1 MQGMHFFTGAHR
13 RPRGGAGF
21 ADSTAPRPVGPHLG
35 RAITIGAALLLLCCH
50 PTSASAAAGAVD
62 GVVKDAL
69 QRPISGAQLR
79 LESGAGQVAG
89 RTTTDNQGRFA
100 FTSVPPGTYA
110 VVAEKAGFEAATAVV
125 TVTGT
130 EGASAELTLA
140 SITPL
145 DVNVAY
151 QKLEE
156 ARIGIQPR
164 IGASTYSITKDAI
177 QAQPGGDN
185 NSITQVILQ
194 APGVTQDS
202 TQGGSY
208 HIRNEHGN
216 VQYRINGV
224 ALPDGVSLFG
234 QNGGL
239 SPRLASSIDLIT
251 GSLPA
256 EFGLRTAGIIDVQT
270 KSGAFDPGGYV
281 GMYGGNYSWINPSA
295 EYRGLVGRFNYFVA
309 GDFLQNS
316 VGINPATSRQMN
328 EPIHDDTKQG
338 HGLAYLEYL
347 LDPTSKLTGIFGTFV
362 GHFEIPNNPDQVPS
376 FTVNG
381 ISDFDSGK
389 VNETQLEQ
397 NYYGVLSYL
406 KSVQELTLRTS
417 VFARYSTLKFNPDA
431 LPDLLFNGISQKLVR
446 SSIATGLQAEGSYV
460 LTPTHTLRGGVTIN
474 TEHMSVQQNS
484 QVLPTVD
491 GVQSSDTPF
500 DIFQTTGIQGYIYS
514 VYLQDAWKILPTV
527 TINAGMR
534 FDYSQGLRDEYQ
546 PSPRI
551 NVVWT
556 PTPLTTVHAGYARY
570 FTPPPLVF
578 TSTAQFNQFA
588 NTTAAPEV
596 TKNATPRAERANYL
610 DAGVTQVIIPGLKV
624 GLDVY
629 WKQATNLLDDGQFGA
644 PVFLTPFNY
653 TRGYNYGVELT
664 ASYVRGSLSLYGN
677 LAAAQQW
684 GKRIN
689 TAQSLFSADDL
700 AYIYN
705 HYIATDHDQLITASA
720 GASYVW
726 LGTRFS
732 LDFIA
737 ASGLRR
743 SVVHPNDST
752 VPPYQVANIGISR
765 KFNWPAFGPME
776 ARLDVKNLWDERY
789 KIRDGSGLG
798 VFAPQWGVR
807 NGVFA
812 GIRKEF

>member
-1 MQGMHFFTGAHR
+1 MHLMKFFLGACR
-13 RPRGGAGF
+13 RHGGGARF
-21 ADSTAPRPVGPHLG
+21 AASPLSPPGAPGAA
-35 RAITIGAALLLLCCH
+35 RAIAIGMLFLLLTDH
-50 PTSASAAAGAVD
+50 PATALAAAGTVEGAI
-62 GVVKDAL
+62 KDAL
-69 QRPISGAQLR
+69 QRPIPGAQLR
-79 LESGAGQVAG
+79 LESGAGRVVG
-89 RTTTDNQGRFA
+89 RTTTDDQGRFM
-100 FTSVPPGTYA
+100 FTGIAAGTY
-110 VVAEKAGFEAATAVV
+110 VVAAEKAGFETATAIV
-125 TVTGT
+125 TVTET
-130 EGASAELTLA
+130 EGASAELTMA
-140 SITPL
+140 SVKPL
-145 DVNVAY
+145 DVNVAFR
-151 QKLEE
+151 KLEE
-156 ARIGIQPR
+156 ARMEIQPR
-164 IGASTYSITKDAI
+164 IGATTYSISKDAI

-194 APGVTQDS
+194 APGVTLDS
-202 TQGGSY
+202 VQAGSY
-208 HIRNEHGN
+208 HVRNEHAN

-239 SPRLASSIDLIT
+239 SPRLANSIDLIT

-256 EFGLRTAGIIDVQT
+256 EFGLHTAGIIDVQT
-270 KSGAFDPGGYV
+270 KSGAFDPGGYI
-281 GMYGGNYSWINPSA
+281 GMYGGQYSWLNPSA
-295 EYRGLVGRFNYFVA
+295 EYRGSVGRFNYFVA
-309 GDFLQNS
+309 GDYLQNS
-316 VGINPATSRQMN
+316 VGINPTVANQMN
-328 EPIHDDTKQG
+328 EPLHDDTKQG

-347 LDPTSKLTGIFGTFV
+347 VDPTSKLTGIFGTFV
-362 GHFEIPNNPDQVPS
+362 GHFQIPNSPDQVPS

-389 VNETQLEQ
+389 VNENQLEQ
-397 NYYGVLSYL
+397 NYYGVVSYL
-406 KSVQELTLRTS
+406 KALQDLTLRAS
-417 VFARYSTLKFNPDA
+417 IFARYSTLQFNPDA
-431 LPDLLFNGISQKLVR
+431 LPDLLYNGISQKLVR

-460 LTPTHTLRGGVTIN
+460 LTPAHTLRGGFVFN

-491 GVQSSDTPF
+491 GEQSSDTPF
-500 DIFQTTGIQGYIYS
+500 DIFQTTGLQSQIYS
-514 VYLQDAWKILPTV
+514 VYVQDAWKVLPTV

-534 FDYSQGLRDEYQ
+534 FDYAHTLRDEYQ

-556 PTPLTTVHAGYARY
+556 PTPTTTVHAGYARY

-578 TSTAQFNQFA
+578 TTTAQLNQFA
-588 NTTAAPEV
+588 DTTAAPEV
-596 TKNATPRAERANYL
+596 TKNSTPRAERANYI

-624 GLDVY
+624 GLDLY
-629 WKQATNLLDDGQFGA
+629 WKEATNLLDDGQFGA

-664 ASYVRGSLSLYGN
+664 ASYVMGNLTLYGN
-677 LAAAQQW
+677 LAAARQW

-700 AYIYN
+700 AYSYN
-705 HYIATDHDQLITASA
+705 HYIATDHSQLITASA
-720 GASYVW
+720 GASYLW

-732 LDFIA
+732 LDFIEE
-737 ASGLRR
+737 SGLRR
-743 SVVHPNDST
+743 SVVHPNDASER
-752 VPPYQVANIGISR
+752 PYQVANVSISR

-776 ARLDVKNLWDERY
+776 ARIDVKNLWDERY
-789 KIRDGSGLG
+789 QIRDGSGLG

>member
-1 MQGMHFFTGAHR
+1 MPRMVLFPRARRGPCAATGLATTTVS
-13 RPRGGAGF
+13 PPGVPG
-21 ADSTAPRPVGPHLG
+21 LG
-35 RAITIGAALLLLCCH
+35 RAMTLGVTLLLLTYS
-50 PTSASAAAGAVD
+50 PAIALAAAGTVE
-62 GVVKDAL
+62 GIIKDAL
-69 QRPISGAQLR
+69 QRPIAGAQLR
-79 LESGAGQVAG
+79 LESGSGGVVG
-89 RTTTDNQGRFA
+89 RTTTDDQGRFTFVGIQA
-100 FTSVPPGTYA
+100 GTYV
-110 VVAEKAGFEAATAVV
+110 VVAEKTGFDSATTVI
-125 TVTGT
+125 TVTET
-130 EGASAELTLA
+130 AGASAELTMA
-140 SITPL
+140 SVTPL
-145 DVNVAY
+145 DVNVSL
-151 QKLEE
+151 KRLEE

-164 IGASTYSITKDAI
+164 IGASTYSITKEAI

-185 NSITQVILQ
+185 NSITQVVLQ

-202 TQGGSY
+202 VQGGSY
-208 HIRNEHGN
+208 HVRNEHGN

-281 GMYGGNYSWINPSA
+281 GMYGGSYSWINPSA

-316 VGINPATSRQMN
+316 VGINPATSSQMN

-362 GHFEIPNNPDQVPS
+362 GHFQIPNNPDQVPS

-406 KSVQELTLRTS
+406 KAVQELTLRGS
-417 VFARYSTLKFNPDA
+417 IFARYSTLTFNPDA
-431 LPDLLFNGISQKLVR
+431 LPDLLFNGLSQKLVR

-460 LTPTHTLRGGVTIN
+460 LTPTHTLRAGVTLN

-484 QVLPTVD
+484 QVLPTMD
-491 GVQSSDTPF
+491 GVQSSDIPF
-500 DIFQTTGIQGYIYS
+500 DIFQTTGKQGFIYS

-534 FDYSQGLRDEYQ
+534 FDYSHGFRDEYQ
-546 PSPRI
+546 PSPRL

-556 PTPLTTVHAGYARY
+556 PTPTTTVHAGYARY

-578 TSTAQFNQFA
+578 TSTAQLNQFA

-596 TKNATPRAERANYL
+596 TKNATPRSERANYL
-610 DAGVTQVIIPGLKV
+610 DAGVTQIIIPGLKV
-624 GLDVY
+624 GLDIY

-664 ASYVRGSLSLYGN
+664 ASYTAGNLSAYGN

-700 AYIYN
+700 AYIFN

-732 LDFIA
+732 LDFLA

-743 SVVHPNDST
+743 TVVHPNDST
-752 VPPYQVANIGISR
+752 VRPYQVANVSISR
-765 KFNWPAFGPME
+765 KFNWPAFGPLE

-789 KIRDGSGLG
+789 QIRDGSGLG
-798 VFAPQWGVR
+798 VFAPQWGLR

>member
-1 MQGMHFFTGAHR
+1 MMKLLTG
-13 RPRGGAGF
+13 
-21 ADSTAPRPVGPHLG
+21 VGI
-35 RAITIGAALLLLCCH
+35 AILLLTCH
-50 PTSASAAAGAVD
+50 PASVWAAAGTVE
-62 GVVKDAL
+62 GVIKDAL
-69 QRPISGAQLR
+69 QRPIPGAQLR
-79 LESGAGQVAG
+79 LESGAGRVVG
-89 RTTTDNQGRFA
+89 RTTTDDQGRFA
-100 FTSVPPGTYA
+100 FTGIAAGTYV
-110 VVAEKAGFEAATAVV
+110 VVAEKTGFEVATAVI
-125 TVTGT
+125 TVSET

-140 SITPL
+140 SVKPL
-145 DVNVAY
+145 DVNVALK
-151 QKLEE
+151 KLEE

-185 NSITQVILQ
+185 NSITQVVIQ

-208 HIRNEHGN
+208 HVRNEHGN

-239 SPRLASSIDLIT
+239 SPRLANSIDLIT

-270 KSGAFDPGGYV
+270 KSGAFEPGGYV
-281 GMYGGNYSWINPSA
+281 GMYGGQYSWINPSA
-295 EYRGLVGRFNYFVA
+295 EYRGSVGRFNYFVA

-316 VGINPATSRQMN
+316 VGINPATSSQMN

-338 HGLAYLEYL
+338 HGFAYLEYL
-347 LDPTSKLTGIFGTFV
+347 VDPTSKLTGIFGTFV

-397 NYYGVLSYL
+397 NYYGVVSYL
-406 KSVQELTLRTS
+406 KAVQELTLRGS
-417 VFARYSTLKFNPDA
+417 LFARYSTLKFNPDA

-446 SSIATGLQAEGSYV
+446 SSIATGLQADGSYA
-460 LTPTHTLRGGVTIN
+460 LTPTHTLRGGVIVN
-474 TEHMSVQQNS
+474 MEHMSVQQSS
-484 QVLPTVD
+484 QVLPAV
-491 GVQSSDTPF
+491 GGAQSSDIPF
-500 DIFQTTGIQGYIYS
+500 DIFQSSGKQGQIYS
-514 VYLQDAWKILPTV
+514 VYLQDAWKVLPTV
-527 TINAGMR
+527 TINGGMR
-534 FDYSQGLRDEYQ
+534 FDYSHGFRDEYQ
-546 PSPRI
+546 PSPRL

-556 PTPLTTVHAGYARY
+556 PTPMTTVHAGYARY

-578 TSTAQFNQFA
+578 TSTAQQNQFTD
-588 NTTAAPEV
+588 TTAAPEV
-596 TKNATPRAERANYL
+596 TKNATPRSERANYL
-610 DAGVTQVIIPGLKV
+610 DAGVTQVIIPGLKI

-664 ASYVRGSLSLYGN
+664 ASYIVGNFSAYGN
-677 LAAAQQW
+677 LAAAQQRA
-684 GKRIN
+684 KRIN

-700 AYIYN
+700 AYSFN

-720 GASYVW
+720 GASYTW
-726 LGTRFS
+726 QKIRFAM
-732 LDFIA
+732 DFVE
-737 ASGLRR
+737 ASGLRKT
-743 SVVHPNDST
+743 VVHPNDTT
-752 VPPYQVANIGISR
+752 VRPYQYANVGVSR
-765 KFNWPAFGPME
+765 KFDWPAFGPLE
-776 ARLDVKNLWDERY
+776 ARLDVLNLWDERY
-789 KIRDGSGLG
+789 QIRDGSGLG

-807 NGVFA
+807 RGVFA

>member
-1 MQGMHFFTGAHR
+1 MQRVPVYTERWRRSRAGARLTNSTGASPDVPGLAR
-13 RPRGGAGF
+13 
-21 ADSTAPRPVGPHLG
+21 V
-35 RAITIGAALLLLCCH
+35 ITIGIAVLLLVYH
-50 PTSASAAAGAVD
+50 PASALAAAGTIE
-62 GVVKDAL
+62 GVIKDAL
-69 QRPISGAQLR
+69 QRSITGAQLR

-89 RTTTDNQGRFA
+89 RTTTDDQGRFA
-100 FTSVPPGTYA
+100 FTGVPPGTY
-110 VVAEKAGFEAATAVV
+110 VIVAEKPGFESATSVV

-130 EGASAELTLA
+130 EGASAELTMA
-140 SITPL
+140 SIKPL
-145 DVNVAY
+145 DVNVAL
-151 QKLEE
+151 QRLEE

-164 IGASTYSITKDAI
+164 IGASTYSITKEAI

-208 HIRNEHGN
+208 HVRNEHGN

-239 SPRLASSIDLIT
+239 SPRLANSIDLIT

-270 KSGAFDPGGYV
+270 KSGALDPGGYI
-281 GMYGGNYSWINPSA
+281 GMYGGSHSWINPSA
-295 EYRGLVGRFNYFVA
+295 EYGGQIGRFNYFVT

-316 VGINPATSRQMN
+316 VGINPATSRQTN

-338 HGLAYLEYL
+338 HGFAYLDYL
-347 LDPTSKLTGIFGTFV
+347 VDPTSKLTGIFGTFV
-362 GHFEIPNNPDQVPS
+362 GHFQIPNNPDQVPS

-397 NYYGVLSYL
+397 NYYGVVSYL
-406 KSVQELTLRTS
+406 RAVQELTLRAS
-417 VFARYSTLKFNPDA
+417 VFARYSTLKFNPDG
-431 LPDLLFNGISQKLVR
+431 LPDLLFNGIAQKLVR
-446 SSIATGLQAEGSYV
+446 SSIATGLQTEASYV

-491 GVQSSDTPF
+491 GAQSSDTPF
-500 DIFQTTGIQGYIYS
+500 DIFQSTGKLGQIYS
-514 VYLQDAWKILPTV
+514 VYLQDAWKVLPTV
-527 TINAGMR
+527 TINGGMR
-534 FDYSQGLRDEYQ
+534 FDYSHGFRDEYQ
-546 PSPRI
+546 PSPRL

-556 PTPLTTVHAGYARY
+556 PTPMTTVHVGYARY

-578 TSTAQFNQFA
+578 TSTAQENQFA

-596 TKNATPRAERANYL
+596 TKNATPRSERANYL
-610 DAGVTQVIIPGLKV
+610 DAGVTQIIIPGLKV
-624 GLDVY
+624 GLDAY

-664 ASYVRGSLSLYGN
+664 ASYIVGNFTAYGN

-689 TAQSLFSADDL
+689 TAQSLFSAADL
-700 AYIYN
+700 AYSFN

-720 GASYVW
+720 GASYIW

-732 LDFIA
+732 LDFLA

-752 VPPYQVANIGISR
+752 VPPYQVANVGISR

-807 NGVFA
+807 NGIYA

>member
-1 MQGMHFFTGAHR
+1 MNLQKTFLAVR
-13 RPRGGAGF
+13 RRLRRGGGLVVSPIF
-21 ADSTAPRPVGPHLG
+21 PPGTAPVA
-35 RAITIGAALLLLCCH
+35 RAVTIIVTILLFVCH
-50 PTSASAAAGAVD
+50 PVPALAAVGTVD
-62 GVVKDAL
+62 GVIKDAL
-69 QRPISGAQLR
+69 QRPIAGAQLR
-79 LESGAGQVAG
+79 LESGAGQVVG
-89 RTTTDNQGRFA
+89 RTITDDQGRFA
-100 FTSVPPGTYA
+100 FTGIGGGTYV
-110 VVAEKAGFEAATAVV
+110 VVAEKTGFEAATAVV
-125 TVTGT
+125 TVTET
-130 EGASAELTLA
+130 AGASTDLTMA
-140 SITPL
+140 SVKPL
-145 DVNVAY
+145 DVNVALK
-151 QKLEE
+151 KLEE
-156 ARIGIQPR
+156 ARIEIQPR
-164 IGASTYSITKDAI
+164 IGASTYSITKEGI

-194 APGVTQDS
+194 APGVNLDS
-202 TQGGSY
+202 VQAGSY
-208 HIRNEHGN
+208 HVRNEHAN

-239 SPRLASSIDLIT
+239 SPRLANSVDLIT

-256 EFGLRTAGIIDVQT
+256 EFGLHTAGIIDVQT
-270 KSGAFDPGGYV
+270 KSGAFDPGGYI
-281 GMYGGNYSWINPSA
+281 GMYGGQYSWINPSA

-347 LDPTSKLTGIFGTFV
+347 LDPTSKLTGVFGTFV

-406 KSVQELTLRTS
+406 KTFQDLTLRTS
-417 VFARYSTLKFNPDA
+417 VFARYSTLRFNPDA
-431 LPDLLFNGISQKLVR
+431 LPDLLYNGISQKLTR
-446 SSIATGLQAEGSYV
+446 SSIATGLQAEASYV
-460 LTPTHTLRGGVTIN
+460 LTPTHTLRGGVTVN

-484 QVLPTVD
+484 QVLPAMD
-491 GVQSSDTPF
+491 GAQTSDTPF
-500 DIFQTTGIQGYIYS
+500 DIFQSTGKLGQIYS
-514 VYLQDAWKILPTV
+514 VYLQDAWKVLPTV
-527 TINAGMR
+527 TINGGMR
-534 FDYSQGLRDEYQ
+534 FDYSHGFRDEYQ
-546 PSPRI
+546 PSPRL

-556 PTPLTTVHAGYARY
+556 PTPTTTVHAGYARY

-578 TSTAQFNQFA
+578 TATAQLNQFA
-588 NTTAAPEV
+588 DTTAAPEV

-610 DAGVTQVIIPGLKV
+610 DAGVTQIIIPGLKV

-629 WKQATNLLDDGQFGA
+629 WKEATNLLDDGQFGA

-664 ASYVRGSLSLYGN
+664 ASYVMGNLSLYGN

-700 AYIYN
+700 AYSYN
-705 HYIATDHDQLITASA
+705 HYIATDHTQLITASV

-732 LDFIA
+732 LDFIEG
-737 ASGLRR
+737 SGLRR
-743 SVVHPNDST
+743 SVVHPNDSSL
-752 VPPYQVANIGISR
+752 PPYQVANVGISR

>member
-1 MQGMHFFTGAHR
+1 MQRIKLSIGAR
-13 RPRGGAGF
+13 RYPG
-21 ADSTAPRPVGPHLG
+21 G
-35 RAITIGAALLLLCCH
+35 RAGNCKLAASQRGPYGLARAMTIGLALHLLIYH
-50 PTSASAAAGAVD
+50 PAPACAAAGTVE
-62 GVVKDAL
+62 GVIKDAL
-69 QRPISGAQLR
+69 QRPITGVQLR
-79 LESGAGQVAG
+79 LESGAGSIVAQ
-89 RTTTDNQGRFA
+89 TTTDDQGRFA
-100 FTSVPPGTYA
+100 FTGIMAGTYV
-110 VVAEKAGFEAATAVV
+110 VVAQKAGFEPATAVV
-125 TVTGT
+125 TVSET
-130 EGASAELTLA
+130 EGTSTALTMA
-140 SITPL
+140 SIAPL
-145 DVNVAY
+145 DVNVSLK
-151 QKLEE
+151 KLEE

-164 IGASTYSITKDAI
+164 IGASTYSITKEAI

-208 HIRNEHGN
+208 HVRNEHGN

-281 GMYGGNYSWINPSA
+281 GMYGGSYSWINPSA

-347 LDPTSKLTGIFGTFV
+347 VDPTSKLTGIFGTFV
-362 GHFEIPNNPDQVPS
+362 GHFQIPNNPDQVPS

-381 ISDFDSGK
+381 ISDFASGK

-397 NYYGVLSYL
+397 NYYGVVSYL
-406 KSVQELTLRTS
+406 KAIQELTLRAS
-417 VFARYSTLKFNPDA
+417 VFARYSTLNFNPDA

-446 SSIATGLQAEGSYV
+446 SSIATGLQAEGSYA
-460 LTPTHTLRGGVTIN
+460 LTPTHTFRGGVTIN

-484 QVLPTVD
+484 QVLPAMD
-491 GVQSSDTPF
+491 GAQISDTPF
-500 DIFQTTGIQGYIYS
+500 DIFQSTGKQGYIYS
-514 VYLQDAWKILPTV
+514 IYLQDAWKVLPTV
-527 TINAGMR
+527 TINGGMR
-534 FDYSQGLRDEYQ
+534 FDYSHGFRDEYQ
-546 PSPRI
+546 PSPRL

-578 TSTAQFNQFA
+578 TSTAQLNQFA

-596 TKNATPRAERANYL
+596 TKNATPRSERANYL

-653 TRGYNYGVELT
+653 TRGYNYGAELT
-664 ASYVRGSLSLYGN
+664 ASYAVGNLSMYGN

-700 AYIYN
+700 AYIFN
-705 HYIATDHDQLITASA
+705 HYIATDHDQLITSSF

-726 LGTRFS
+726 WGTRFS
-732 LDFIA
+732 LDFLA

-743 SVVHPNDST
+743 TVLHPNDST
-752 VPPYQVANIGISR
+752 VRPYQVANVSISR

-789 KIRDGSGLG
+789 QIRDGSGLG
-798 VFAPQWGVR
+798 VFAPQWGLR
-807 NGVFA
+807 NGIFA

>member
-1 MQGMHFFTGAHR
+1 MSRMVLFTGAR
-13 RPRGGAGF
+13 R
-21 ADSTAPRPVGPHLG
+21 GPCAATELATTTVSPPEVLRLG
-35 RAITIGAALLLLCCH
+35 RAMTLGVTLLLLIYS
-50 PTSASAAAGAVD
+50 PAVALAAAG
-62 GVVKDAL
+62 VVEGIIKDAL
-69 QRPISGAQLR
+69 QRPIAGAQLR
-79 LESGAGQVAG
+79 LESGTGGVVG
-89 RTTTDNQGRFA
+89 RTTTDDQGRFA
-100 FTSVPPGTYA
+100 FTGIPAGTYV
-110 VVAEKAGFEAATAVV
+110 VVAEKTGFDTATTVI
-125 TVTGT
+125 TVTET
-130 EGASAELTLA
+130 AGASAELTMA
-140 SITPL
+140 SVTPL
-145 DVNVAY
+145 DVNVSL
-151 QKLEE
+151 KRLEE

-164 IGASTYSITKDAI
+164 IGASTYSITKEAI

-202 TQGGSY
+202 TQSGSY
-208 HIRNEHGN
+208 HVRNEHGN

-281 GMYGGNYSWINPSA
+281 GMYGGSYSWINPSA

-316 VGINPATSRQMN
+316 VGINPATSSQMN

-362 GHFEIPNNPDQVPS
+362 GHFQIPNNPDQVPS

-406 KSVQELTLRTS
+406 KAVQELTLRGS
-417 VFARYSTLKFNPDA
+417 IFARYSTLTFNPDA
-431 LPDLLFNGISQKLVR
+431 LPDLLFNGLSQKLVR

-460 LTPTHTLRGGVTIN
+460 LTPTHTLRAGVTLN

-484 QVLPTVD
+484 QVLPATD
-491 GVQSSDTPF
+491 GAQTSDIPF
-500 DIFQTTGIQGYIYS
+500 DIFQTSGKQGFIYS
-514 VYLQDAWKILPTV
+514 VYLQDAWKVLPTV

-534 FDYSQGLRDEYQ
+534 FDYSHGFRDEYQ

-556 PTPLTTVHAGYARY
+556 PTPMTTVHAGYARY

-578 TSTAQFNQFA
+578 TSTAQLNQFA

-596 TKNATPRAERANYL
+596 TKNATPRSERANYL
-610 DAGVTQVIIPGLKV
+610 DAGVTQIIIPGLKV

-653 TRGYNYGVELT
+653 TRGYNYGVEVT
-664 ASYVRGSLSLYGN
+664 ASYTAGNLSAYGN

-700 AYIYN
+700 AYIFN

-732 LDFIA
+732 LDFLE

-743 SVVHPNDST
+743 TVVHPNDST
-752 VPPYQVANIGISR
+752 VRPYQVANVSISR
-765 KFNWPAFGPME
+765 KFNWPAFGPLE

-789 KIRDGSGLG
+789 QIRDGSGLG

-807 NGVFA
+807 NGVFV

>member
-1 MQGMHFFTGAHR
+1 MNSIKRFTRANR
-13 RPRGGAGF
+13 RLRRCAGL
-21 ADSTAPRPVGPHLG
+21 AGSV
-35 RAITIGAALLLLCCH
+35 ALLLLICD
-50 PTSASAAAGAVD
+50 PVTAFAATGTID
-62 GVVKDAL
+62 GVIKDAL
-69 QRPISGAQLR
+69 QRPIPGAQLR
-79 LESGAGQVAG
+79 LESGAGRVVG
-89 RTTTDNQGRFA
+89 RTTTDDQGRFA
-100 FTSVPPGTYA
+100 FTGITAGTY
-110 VVAEKAGFEAATAVV
+110 VVVSEKAGFEAATAVV
-125 TVTGT
+125 TLT
-130 EGASAELTLA
+130 ETAGASAELTMA
-140 SITPL
+140 SVKPL
-145 DVNVAY
+145 DVSVALK
-151 QKLEE
+151 KLEE
-156 ARIGIQPR
+156 ARISIQPR
-164 IGASTYSITKDAI
+164 IGASTYSITKEAI

-202 TQGGSY
+202 TQGGGY
-208 HIRNEHGN
+208 HVRNEHGN

-239 SPRLASSIDLIT
+239 SPRLANSIDLIT

-256 EFGLRTAGIIDVQT
+256 EFGLRTAGIVDVQT
-270 KSGAFDPGGYV
+270 KSGAFEPGGYL
-281 GMYGGNYSWINPSA
+281 GMYGGQYSWINPSA
-295 EYRGLVGRFNYFVA
+295 EYGGSVGRFNYFAA

-316 VGINPATSRQMN
+316 IGISPATSRQMN

-338 HGLAYLEYL
+338 HGFAYLEYL
-347 LDPTSKLTGIFGTFV
+347 VDPTTKLNGIFGTFV
-362 GHFEIPNNPDQVPS
+362 GHFQIPNSPDQVPS

-406 KSVQELTLRTS
+406 KAVQDLTIRAS
-417 VFARYSTLKFNPDA
+417 VFGRYSTLRFSPDA

-446 SSIATGLQAEGSYV
+446 SSLATGLQAEGSYV
-460 LTPTHTLRGGVTIN
+460 LTPTHTLRGGVTFN
-474 TEHMSVQQNS
+474 TEHMSVQQSS

-491 GVQSSDTPF
+491 GAQSSDTPF
-500 DIFQTTGIQGYIYS
+500 DIFQSSGRQSYIYS
-514 VYLQDAWKILPTV
+514 VYLQDAWKVLPTV
-527 TINAGMR
+527 TINGGMR
-534 FDYSQGLRDEYQ
+534 FDYAQTLRDEYQ

-556 PTPLTTVHAGYARY
+556 ATPTTTVHAGYARY

-578 TSTAQFNQFA
+578 TSTAQLNQFA
-588 NTTAAPEV
+588 DTTAAPEV

-610 DAGVTQVIIPGLKV
+610 DAGVTQQIIPGLKA
-624 GLDVY
+624 GLDIY
-629 WKQATNLLDDGQFGA
+629 WKQASHLLDDGQFGA
-644 PVFLTPFNY
+644 PVFQTPFNY
-653 TRGYNYGVELT
+653 KSGYNYGVELT
-664 ASYVRGSLSLYGN
+664 ASYIAGNFSVYGN
-677 LAAAQQW
+677 LAAARQW
-684 GKRIN
+684 GKRIE
-689 TAQSLFSADDL
+689 TAQSLFSAGDL
-700 AYIYN
+700 AYSYN
-705 HYIATDHDQLITASA
+705 HFIATDHAQLITASV
-720 GASYVW
+720 GAAYVW

-732 LDFIA
+732 LDFIEQ
-737 ASGLRR
+737 SGLRR
-743 SVVHPNDST
+743 SVLHPNDAT
-752 VPPYQVANIGISR
+752 VRPYQVANVSISR

>member
-1 MQGMHFFTGAHR
+1 MKIMKRFIRANR
-13 RPRGGAGF
+13 RLRRCAGL
-21 ADSTAPRPVGPHLG
+21 AGV
-35 RAITIGAALLLLCCH
+35 IALLLLIYD
-50 PTSASAAAGAVD
+50 PVAAFAAPGTID
-62 GVVKDAL
+62 GVIKDAL
-69 QRPISGAQLR
+69 QRRIPGAQVR
-79 LESGAGQVAG
+79 LDSGAGRVVG
-89 RTTTDNQGRFA
+89 RTTTDDQGRFS
-100 FTSVPPGTYA
+100 FTGITAGTYV
-110 VVAEKAGFEAATAVV
+110 VVAEKTGFEVATAVI
-125 TVTGT
+125 TLT
-130 EGASAELTLA
+130 ETAGASAELTLA
-140 SITPL
+140 SVKPL
-145 DVNVAY
+145 DVNVALK
-151 QKLEE
+151 KLEE

-164 IGASTYSITKDAI
+164 IGASTYSITKEAI
-177 QAQPGGDN
+177 QAQPGGDS

-208 HIRNEHGN
+208 HVRNEHGN

-239 SPRLASSIDLIT
+239 SPRLANSIDLIT

-270 KSGAFDPGGYV
+270 KSGALDPGGYV
-281 GMYGGNYSWINPSA
+281 GMYGGSHSWINPSA
-295 EYRGLVGRFNYFVA
+295 EYGGQVGKFNYFVME
-309 GDFLQNS
+309 DLLQNS
-316 VGINPATSRQMN
+316 VGINPATARQLN

-338 HGLAYLEYL
+338 HGFAYLDYL

-362 GHFEIPNNPDQVPS
+362 GHFQIPNSPGQVPS

-397 NYYGVLSYL
+397 HYYGVVSYL
-406 KSVQELTLRTS
+406 TAIQDLTVRAS
-417 VFARYSTLKFNPDA
+417 VFARYSTFKFSPDA
-431 LPDLLFNGISQKLVR
+431 LPDLLFNGLSQKLVR

-474 TEHMSVQQNS
+474 TEHMSVQQSS
-484 QVLPTVD
+484 QVLPAVD
-491 GVQSSDTPF
+491 GVQTSDTPF
-500 DIFQTTGIQGYIYS
+500 DIFQSTGKQGQIYS

-527 TINAGMR
+527 TINGGMR
-534 FDYSQGLRDEYQ
+534 FDYSHGFRDEYQ

-551 NVVWT
+551 NVVWA
-556 PTPLTTVHAGYARY
+556 PTPMTTVHVGYARY

-578 TSTAQFNQFA
+578 TSTAQQNQFA
-588 NTTAAPEV
+588 NTTAAPAV
-596 TKNATPRAERANYL
+596 TKNATPRSERANYL

-629 WKQATNLLDDGQFGA
+629 WKHATNLLDDGQFGA

-664 ASYVRGSLSLYGN
+664 ASYIVGNFSAYGN
-677 LAAAQQW
+677 LAAAQQRA
-684 GKRIN
+684 KRIN

-700 AYIYN
+700 AYSFN
-705 HYIATDHDQLITASA
+705 HYIATDHAQLITASA

-732 LDFIA
+732 LDFLE

-743 SVVHPNDST
+743 SVVHTNDAT
-752 VPPYQVANIGISR
+752 VRPYQVANVGISL
-765 KFNWPAFGPME
+765 KFN
-776 ARLDVKNLWDERY
+776 
-789 KIRDGSGLG
+789 S
-798 VFAPQWGVR
+798 
-807 NGVFA
+807 
-812 GIRKEF
+812 

>member
-1 MQGMHFFTGAHR
+1 MNIIKRFTRANR
-13 RPRGGAGF
+13 RLRHCAGL
-21 ADSTAPRPVGPHLG
+21 AGPPGSSLG
-35 RAITIGAALLLLCCH
+35 TPGVARAIAIALLLLIYD
-50 PTSASAAAGAVD
+50 PGTAFAAAGTID
-62 GVVKDAL
+62 GVIKDAL
-69 QRPISGAQLR
+69 QRPIPGAQLR
-79 LESGAGQVAG
+79 LESGAGRVVA
-89 RTTTDNQGRFA
+89 RTTTDDQGHFA
-100 FTSVPPGTYA
+100 FTGITAGTY
-110 VVAEKAGFEAATAVV
+110 VVVSEKTGFEAATAVV
-125 TVTGT
+125 TVTDTAGGT
-130 EGASAELTLA
+130 AELTMA
-140 SITPL
+140 SVKPL
-145 DVNVAY
+145 DVNVAFK
-151 QKLEE
+151 KLEE
-156 ARIGIQPR
+156 ARMEIQPR
-164 IGASTYSITKDAI
+164 IGATTYSISKDAI

-194 APGVTQDS
+194 APGVTLDS

-208 HIRNEHGN
+208 HIRNEHAN

-239 SPRLASSIDLIT
+239 SPRLANSIDLIT

-256 EFGLRTAGIIDVQT
+256 EFGLHTAGIVDIQT
-270 KSGAFDPGGYV
+270 KSGAFDPGGYL
-281 GMYGGNYSWINPSA
+281 GMYGGQYSWINPSA
-295 EYRGLVGRFNYFVA
+295 EYRGSVGRFNYFVA

-316 VGINPATSRQMN
+316 VGISPTVSRQMN
-328 EPIHDDTKQG
+328 EPLHDDTKQG

-347 LDPTSKLTGIFGTFV
+347 VDPTSKLTGIFGTFV
-362 GHFEIPNNPDQVPS
+362 GHFQIPNSPDQVPS

-381 ISDFDSGK
+381 ISDFDSRK
-389 VNETQLEQ
+389 VNENQLEQ
-397 NYYGVLSYL
+397 NFYGVVSYL
-406 KSVQELTLRTS
+406 KAVQDLTVRTS
-417 VFARYSTLKFNPDA
+417 VFARYSTLQFKPDA

-446 SSIATGLQAEGSYV
+446 SSIATGLQAEASYV
-460 LTPTHTLRGGVTIN
+460 LTPTHTLRGGVTVN
-474 TEHMSVQQNS
+474 TEHMSVQQSS
-484 QVLPTVD
+484 QVLPTTD
-491 GVQSSDTPF
+491 GAQSSDTPF

-514 VYLQDAWKILPTV
+514 VYLQDAWKVLPTV

-534 FDYSQGLRDEYQ
+534 FDYSIGLRDEYQ
-546 PSPRI
+546 PSPRL

-556 PTPLTTVHAGYARY
+556 PTPTTTVHAGYARY

-578 TSTAQFNQFA
+578 TSTAQINQFA
-588 NTTAAPEV
+588 DTTAAPEV

-610 DAGVTQVIIPGLKV
+610 DAGVTQIIIPGLKV
-624 GLDVY
+624 GLDIY

-653 TRGYNYGVELT
+653 AKGYNYGVEFT
-664 ASYVRGSLSLYGN
+664 ASYVMGNLTLYGN
-677 LAAAQQW
+677 LAAARQW

-700 AYIYN
+700 AYSYN
-705 HYIATDHDQLITASA
+705 HFIATDHVQLITASA
-720 GASYVW
+720 GASYLW

-732 LDFIA
+732 LDFIEQ
-737 ASGLRR
+737 SGLRR
-743 SVVHPNDST
+743 SVVHPNDAT
-752 VPPYQVANIGISR
+752 VRPYQVANVGISR

>member
-1 MQGMHFFTGAHR
+1 MPRMVLFPRARRGPCAATGLATTTVS
-13 RPRGGAGF
+13 PPGVPG
-21 ADSTAPRPVGPHLG
+21 LG
-35 RAITIGAALLLLCCH
+35 RAMTLGVTLLLLTYS
-50 PTSASAAAGAVD
+50 PAIALAAAGTVE
-62 GVVKDAL
+62 GIIKDAL
-69 QRPISGAQLR
+69 QRPIAGAQLR
-79 LESGAGQVAG
+79 LESGSGGVVG
-89 RTTTDNQGRFA
+89 RTTTDDQGRFTFVGIQA
-100 FTSVPPGTYA
+100 GTYV
-110 VVAEKAGFEAATAVV
+110 VVAEKTGFDSATTVI
-125 TVTGT
+125 TVTET
-130 EGASAELTLA
+130 AGASAELTMA
-140 SITPL
+140 SVTPL
-145 DVNVAY
+145 DVNVSL
-151 QKLEE
+151 KRLEE

-164 IGASTYSITKDAI
+164 IGASTYSITKEAI

-208 HIRNEHGN
+208 HVRNEHGN

-281 GMYGGNYSWINPSA
+281 GMYGGSYSWINPSA

-316 VGINPATSRQMN
+316 VGINPATSQQMN

-362 GHFEIPNNPDQVPS
+362 GHFQIPNNPDQVPS

-406 KSVQELTLRTS
+406 KVVQELTLRGS
-417 VFARYSTLKFNPDA
+417 VFARYSTFKFSPDA

-446 SSIATGLQAEGSYV
+446 SSLATGLQAEGSYV
-460 LTPTHTLRGGVTIN
+460 LTPTHTLRAGVTIN

-484 QVLPTVD
+484 QVLSTMD
-491 GVQSSDTPF
+491 GVQSSDIPF
-500 DIFQTTGIQGYIYS
+500 DIFQTTGKQGFIYS

-534 FDYSQGLRDEYQ
+534 FDYSHGFRDEYQ
-546 PSPRI
+546 PSPRL

-556 PTPLTTVHAGYARY
+556 PTPTTTVHAGYARY

-578 TSTAQFNQFA
+578 TSTAQLNQFA

-596 TKNATPRAERANYL
+596 TKNATPRSERANYL
-610 DAGVTQVIIPGLKV
+610 DAGVTQIIIPGLKV
-624 GLDVY
+624 GLDIY

-664 ASYVRGSLSLYGN
+664 ASYTAGNLSAYGN

-700 AYIYN
+700 AYIFN

-732 LDFIA
+732 LDFLA

-743 SVVHPNDST
+743 TVVHPNDST
-752 VPPYQVANIGISR
+752 VRPYQVANVSISR
-765 KFNWPAFGPME
+765 KFNWPAFGPLE

-789 KIRDGSGLG
+789 QIRDGSGLG
-798 VFAPQWGVR
+798 VFAPQWGLR

>member
-1 MQGMHFFTGAHR
+1 MMKLLTG
-13 RPRGGAGF
+13 
-21 ADSTAPRPVGPHLG
+21 VGI
-35 RAITIGAALLLLCCH
+35 AILLLTCH
-50 PTSASAAAGAVD
+50 PASVWAAAGTVE
-62 GVVKDAL
+62 GVIKDAL
-69 QRPISGAQLR
+69 QRPIPGAQLR
-79 LESGAGQVAG
+79 LESGAGRVVG
-89 RTTTDNQGRFA
+89 RTTTDDQGRFA
-100 FTSVPPGTYA
+100 FTGIAAGTYV
-110 VVAEKAGFEAATAVV
+110 VVAEKTGFEVATAVI
-125 TVTGT
+125 TVSET

-140 SITPL
+140 SVKPL
-145 DVNVAY
+145 DVNVALK
-151 QKLEE
+151 KLEE

-185 NSITQVILQ
+185 NSITQVVIQ

-208 HIRNEHGN
+208 HVRNEHGN

-239 SPRLASSIDLIT
+239 SPRLANSIDLIT

-270 KSGAFDPGGYV
+270 KSGAFEPGGYV
-281 GMYGGNYSWINPSA
+281 GMYGGQYSWINPSA
-295 EYRGLVGRFNYFVA
+295 EYRGSVGRFNYFVA

-316 VGINPATSRQMN
+316 VGINPATSSQMN

-338 HGLAYLEYL
+338 HGFAYLEYL
-347 LDPTSKLTGIFGTFV
+347 VDPTSKLTGIFGTFV

-397 NYYGVLSYL
+397 NYYGVVSYL
-406 KSVQELTLRTS
+406 KAVQELTLRGS
-417 VFARYSTLKFNPDA
+417 LFARYSTLKFNPDA

-446 SSIATGLQAEGSYV
+446 SSIATGLQADGSYA
-460 LTPTHTLRGGVTIN
+460 LTPTHTLRGGVIVN
-474 TEHMSVQQNS
+474 MEHMSVQQSS
-484 QVLPTVD
+484 QVLPAV
-491 GVQSSDTPF
+491 GGAQSSDIPF
-500 DIFQTTGIQGYIYS
+500 DIFQSSGKQGQIYS
-514 VYLQDAWKILPTV
+514 VYLQDAWKVLPTV
-527 TINAGMR
+527 TINGGMR
-534 FDYSQGLRDEYQ
+534 FDYSHGFRDEYQ
-546 PSPRI
+546 PSPRL

-556 PTPLTTVHAGYARY
+556 PTPMTTVHAGYARY

-578 TSTAQFNQFA
+578 TSTAQQNQFTD
-588 NTTAAPEV
+588 TTAAPEV
-596 TKNATPRAERANYL
+596 TKNATPRSERANYL

-664 ASYVRGSLSLYGN
+664 ASYIVGNFSAYGN
-677 LAAAQQW
+677 LAAAQQRA
-684 GKRIN
+684 KRIN

-700 AYIYN
+700 AYSFN

-720 GASYVW
+720 GASYTW
-726 LGTRFS
+726 QKIRFAM
-732 LDFIA
+732 DFVE
-737 ASGLRR
+737 ASGLRKT
-743 SVVHPNDST
+743 VVHPNDTT
-752 VPPYQVANIGISR
+752 VRPYQYANVGVSR
-765 KFNWPAFGPME
+765 KFDWPAFGPLE
-776 ARLDVKNLWDERY
+776 ARLDVLNLWDERY
-789 KIRDGSGLG
+789 QIRDGSGLG

-807 NGVFA
+807 RGVFA

>member
-1 MQGMHFFTGAHR
+1 MMKLL
-13 RPRGGAGF
+13 
-21 ADSTAPRPVGPHLG
+21 TAVGI
-35 RAITIGAALLLLCCH
+35 AILLLTCH
-50 PTSASAAAGAVD
+50 PASVWAAAGTVE
-62 GVVKDAL
+62 GVIKDAL
-69 QRPISGAQLR
+69 QRPIPGAQLR
-79 LESGAGQVAG
+79 LESGAGRVVG
-89 RTTTDNQGRFA
+89 RTTTDDQGRFA
-100 FTSVPPGTYA
+100 FTGIAAGTYV
-110 VVAEKAGFEAATAVV
+110 VVAEKTGFEVATAVI
-125 TVTGT
+125 TVSET

-140 SITPL
+140 SVKPL
-145 DVNVAY
+145 DVNVALK
-151 QKLEE
+151 KLEE

-185 NSITQVILQ
+185 NSITQVVIQ

-208 HIRNEHGN
+208 HVRNEHGN

-239 SPRLASSIDLIT
+239 SPRLANSIDLIT

-270 KSGAFDPGGYV
+270 KSGAFEPGGYV
-281 GMYGGNYSWINPSA
+281 GMYGGQYSWINPSA
-295 EYRGLVGRFNYFVA
+295 EYRGSVGRFNYFVA

-316 VGINPATSRQMN
+316 VGINPATSSQMN

-338 HGLAYLEYL
+338 HGFAYLEYL
-347 LDPTSKLTGIFGTFV
+347 VDPTSKLTGIFGTFV

-397 NYYGVLSYL
+397 NYYGVVSYL
-406 KSVQELTLRTS
+406 KAVQELTLRAS
-417 VFARYSTLKFNPDA
+417 LFARYSTLKFNPDA

-446 SSIATGLQAEGSYV
+446 SSIATGLQADGSYA
-460 LTPTHTLRGGVTIN
+460 LTPTHTLRGGVIVN
-474 TEHMSVQQNS
+474 MEHMSVQQSS
-484 QVLPTVD
+484 QVLPAV
-491 GVQSSDTPF
+491 GGAQSSDIPF
-500 DIFQTTGIQGYIYS
+500 DIFQSSGKQGQIYS
-514 VYLQDAWKILPTV
+514 VYLQDAWKVLPTV
-527 TINAGMR
+527 TINGGMR
-534 FDYSQGLRDEYQ
+534 FDYSHGFRDEYQ
-546 PSPRI
+546 PSPRL

-556 PTPLTTVHAGYARY
+556 PTPMTTVHAGYARY

-578 TSTAQFNQFA
+578 TSTAQQNQFTD
-588 NTTAAPEV
+588 TTAAPEV
-596 TKNATPRAERANYL
+596 TKNATPRSERANYL

-664 ASYVRGSLSLYGN
+664 ASYIVGNFSAYGN
-677 LAAAQQW
+677 LAAAQQRA
-684 GKRIN
+684 KRIN

-700 AYIYN
+700 AYSFN

-720 GASYVW
+720 GASYTW
-726 LGTRFS
+726 QKIRFAM
-732 LDFIA
+732 DFVE
-737 ASGLRR
+737 ASGLRKT
-743 SVVHPNDST
+743 VVHPNDTT
-752 VPPYQVANIGISR
+752 VRPYQYANVGVSR
-765 KFNWPAFGPME
+765 KFDWPAFGPLE
-776 ARLDVKNLWDERY
+776 ARLDVLNLWDERY
-789 KIRDGSGLG
+789 QIRDGSGLG

-807 NGVFA
+807 RGVFA

>member
-1 MQGMHFFTGAHR
+1 MMKLLTG
-13 RPRGGAGF
+13 
-21 ADSTAPRPVGPHLG
+21 VGI
-35 RAITIGAALLLLCCH
+35 AILLLTGH
-50 PTSASAAAGAVD
+50 PASVWAAAGTVD
-62 GVVKDAL
+62 GVIKDAL
-69 QRPISGAQLR
+69 QRPIPGAQLR
-79 LESGAGQVAG
+79 LESGAGRVVG
-89 RTTTDNQGRFA
+89 RTTTDDQGRFA
-100 FTSVPPGTYA
+100 FTGIAAGTYV
-110 VVAEKAGFEAATAVV
+110 VVAEKTGFEVATAVI
-125 TVTGT
+125 TVSET

-140 SITPL
+140 SVKPL
-145 DVNVAY
+145 DVNVALK
-151 QKLEE
+151 KLEE

-185 NSITQVILQ
+185 NSITQVVIQ

-208 HIRNEHGN
+208 HVRNEHGN

-239 SPRLASSIDLIT
+239 SPRLANSIDLIT

-270 KSGAFDPGGYV
+270 KSGAFEPGGYV
-281 GMYGGNYSWINPSA
+281 GMYGGQYSWINPSA
-295 EYRGLVGRFNYFVA
+295 EYRGSVGRFNYFVA

-316 VGINPATSRQMN
+316 VGINPATSSQMN

-338 HGLAYLEYL
+338 HGFAYLEYL
-347 LDPTSKLTGIFGTFV
+347 VDPTSKLTGIFGTFV

-397 NYYGVLSYL
+397 NYYGVVSYL
-406 KSVQELTLRTS
+406 KAVQELTLRGS
-417 VFARYSTLKFNPDA
+417 LFARYSTLKFNPDA

-446 SSIATGLQAEGSYV
+446 SSIATGLQADGSYA
-460 LTPTHTLRGGVTIN
+460 LTPTHTLRGGVIVN
-474 TEHMSVQQNS
+474 MEHMSVQQSS
-484 QVLPTVD
+484 QVLPAV
-491 GVQSSDTPF
+491 GGAQSSDIPF
-500 DIFQTTGIQGYIYS
+500 DIFQSSGKQGQIYS
-514 VYLQDAWKILPTV
+514 VYLQDAWKVLPTV
-527 TINAGMR
+527 TINGGMR
-534 FDYSQGLRDEYQ
+534 FDYSHGFRDEYQ
-546 PSPRI
+546 PSPRL

-556 PTPLTTVHAGYARY
+556 PTPMTTVHAGYARY

-578 TSTAQFNQFA
+578 TSTAQQNQFTD
-588 NTTAAPEV
+588 TTAAPEV
-596 TKNATPRAERANYL
+596 TKNATPRSERANYL

-664 ASYVRGSLSLYGN
+664 ASYIVGNFSAYGN
-677 LAAAQQW
+677 LAAAQQRA
-684 GKRIN
+684 KRIN

-700 AYIYN
+700 AYSFN

-720 GASYVW
+720 GASYTW
-726 LGTRFS
+726 QKIRFAM
-732 LDFIA
+732 DFVE
-737 ASGLRR
+737 ASGLRKT
-743 SVVHPNDST
+743 VVHPNDTT
-752 VPPYQVANIGISR
+752 VRPYQYANVGVSR
-765 KFNWPAFGPME
+765 KFDWPAFGPLE
-776 ARLDVKNLWDERY
+776 ARLDVLNLWDERY
-789 KIRDGSGLG
+789 QIRDGSGLG

-807 NGVFA
+807 RGVFA

>member
-1 MQGMHFFTGAHR
+1 MMKLLTG
-13 RPRGGAGF
+13 
-21 ADSTAPRPVGPHLG
+21 VGI
-35 RAITIGAALLLLCCH
+35 AILLLTCH
-50 PTSASAAAGAVD
+50 PASVWAAAGTVD
-62 GVVKDAL
+62 GVIKDAL
-69 QRPISGAQLR
+69 QRPIPGAQLR
-79 LESGAGQVAG
+79 LESGAGRVVG
-89 RTTTDNQGRFA
+89 RTTTDDQGRFA
-100 FTSVPPGTYA
+100 FTGIAAGTYV
-110 VVAEKAGFEAATAVV
+110 VVAEKTGFEVATAVI
-125 TVTGT
+125 TVSET

-140 SITPL
+140 SVKPL
-145 DVNVAY
+145 DVNVALK
-151 QKLEE
+151 KLEE

-185 NSITQVILQ
+185 NSITQVVIQ

-208 HIRNEHGN
+208 HVRNEHGN

-239 SPRLASSIDLIT
+239 SPRLANSIDLIT

-270 KSGAFDPGGYV
+270 KSGAFEPGGYV
-281 GMYGGNYSWINPSA
+281 GMYGGQYSWINPSA
-295 EYRGLVGRFNYFVA
+295 EYRGSVGRFNYFVA

-316 VGINPATSRQMN
+316 VGINPATSSQMN

-338 HGLAYLEYL
+338 HGFAYLEYL
-347 LDPTSKLTGIFGTFV
+347 VDPTSKLTGIFGTFV

-397 NYYGVLSYL
+397 NYYGVVSYL
-406 KSVQELTLRTS
+406 KAVQELTLRGS
-417 VFARYSTLKFNPDA
+417 LFARYSTLKFNPDA

-446 SSIATGLQAEGSYV
+446 SSIATGLQADGSYA
-460 LTPTHTLRGGVTIN
+460 LTPTHTLRGGVIVN
-474 TEHMSVQQNS
+474 MEHMSVQQSS
-484 QVLPTVD
+484 QVLPAV
-491 GVQSSDTPF
+491 GGAQSSDIPF
-500 DIFQTTGIQGYIYS
+500 DIFQSSGKQGQIYS
-514 VYLQDAWKILPTV
+514 VYLQDAWKVLPTV
-527 TINAGMR
+527 TINGGMR
-534 FDYSQGLRDEYQ
+534 FDYSHGFRDEYQ
-546 PSPRI
+546 PSPRL

-556 PTPLTTVHAGYARY
+556 PTPMTTVHAGYARY

-578 TSTAQFNQFA
+578 TSTAQQNQFTD
-588 NTTAAPEV
+588 TTAAPEV
-596 TKNATPRAERANYL
+596 TKNATPRSERANYL
-610 DAGVTQVIIPGLKV
+610 DAGVTQVIIPGLKI

-664 ASYVRGSLSLYGN
+664 ASYIVGNFSAYGN
-677 LAAAQQW
+677 LAAAQQRA
-684 GKRIN
+684 KRIN

-700 AYIYN
+700 AYSFN

-720 GASYVW
+720 GASYTW
-726 LGTRFS
+726 QKIRFAM
-732 LDFIA
+732 DFVE
-737 ASGLRR
+737 ASGLRKT
-743 SVVHPNDST
+743 VVHPNDTT
-752 VPPYQVANIGISR
+752 VRPYQYANVGVSR
-765 KFNWPAFGPME
+765 KFDWPAFGPLE
-776 ARLDVKNLWDERY
+776 ARLDVLNLWDERY
-789 KIRDGSGLG
+789 QIRDGSGLG

-807 NGVFA
+807 RGVFA

>member
-1 MQGMHFFTGAHR
+1 MPRMVLFPRARRGPCAATGLATTTVS
-13 RPRGGAGF
+13 PPGVPG
-21 ADSTAPRPVGPHLG
+21 LG
-35 RAITIGAALLLLCCH
+35 RAMTLGVTLLLLTYS
-50 PTSASAAAGAVD
+50 PAIALAAAGTVE
-62 GVVKDAL
+62 GIIKDAL
-69 QRPISGAQLR
+69 QRPIAGAQLR
-79 LESGAGQVAG
+79 LESGSGGVVG
-89 RTTTDNQGRFA
+89 RTTTDDQGRFTFVGIQA
-100 FTSVPPGTYA
+100 GTYV
-110 VVAEKAGFEAATAVV
+110 VVAEKTGFDSATTVI
-125 TVTGT
+125 TVTET
-130 EGASAELTLA
+130 AGASAELTMA
-140 SITPL
+140 SVTPL
-145 DVNVAY
+145 DVNVSL
-151 QKLEE
+151 KRLEE

-164 IGASTYSITKDAI
+164 IGASTYSITKEAI

-208 HIRNEHGN
+208 HVRNEHGN

-281 GMYGGNYSWINPSA
+281 GMYGGSYSWINPSA

-316 VGINPATSRQMN
+316 VGINPATSSQMN

-362 GHFEIPNNPDQVPS
+362 GHFQIPNNPDQVPS

-406 KSVQELTLRTS
+406 KAVQELTLRGS
-417 VFARYSTLKFNPDA
+417 IFARYSTLTFNPDA
-431 LPDLLFNGISQKLVR
+431 LPDLLFNGLSQKLVR

-460 LTPTHTLRGGVTIN
+460 LTPTHTLRAGVTLN

-484 QVLPTVD
+484 QVLPTMD
-491 GVQSSDTPF
+491 GVQSSDIPF
-500 DIFQTTGIQGYIYS
+500 DIFQTTGKQGFIYS

-534 FDYSQGLRDEYQ
+534 FDYSHGFRDEYQ
-546 PSPRI
+546 PSPRL

-556 PTPLTTVHAGYARY
+556 PTPTTTVHAGYARY

-578 TSTAQFNQFA
+578 TSTAQLNQFA

-596 TKNATPRAERANYL
+596 TKNATPRSERANYL
-610 DAGVTQVIIPGLKV
+610 DAGVTQIIIPGLKV
-624 GLDVY
+624 GLDIY

-664 ASYVRGSLSLYGN
+664 ASYTAGNLSAYGN

-700 AYIYN
+700 AYIFN

-732 LDFIA
+732 LDFLA

-743 SVVHPNDST
+743 TVVHPNDST
-752 VPPYQVANIGISR
+752 VRPYQVANVSISR
-765 KFNWPAFGPME
+765 KFNWPAFGPLE

-789 KIRDGSGLG
+789 QIRDGSGLG
-798 VFAPQWGVR
+798 VFAPQWGLR